1 MRLSIL
7 DDYQGV
13 ALDMAD
19 WAPVRTRGI
28 EIAVERFPFADADDV
43 VRSLADSE
51 IVAAMRERTAFPRSI
66 VERLPKLKLLITT
79 GMRNASFDMAALR
92 DRGVTVCG
100 TGGPGGGNEDT
111 AELAWGLILGAA
123 RRIAEDHAFM
133 RHGGW
138 QTRIGHRVA
147 GKTLGLLGLGR
158 LGSAV
163 ARVGLAFGMKA
174 IAWSQNLTAEKAAE
188 QGVERVEKDELFRR
202 ADILSVHLVLSDRS
216 RGLVGAREIGLMKPS
231 SILVNTSRGP
241 ICDTAAVI
249 EALKGGRLAYAGLD
263 VYDQEPLPLNHPL
276 RTAPNVILTPHI
288 GYVTEENYRSSYP
301 QIVENILGYL
311 DGKPIRVI

>member
-1 MRLSIL
+1 
-7 DDYQGV
+7 
-13 ALDMAD
+13 
-19 WAPVRTRGI
+19 
-28 EIAVERFPFADADDV
+28 
-43 VRSLADSE
+43 
-51 IVAAMRERTAFPRSI
+51 MRERTAFPKSL

-79 GMRNASFDMAALR
+79 GMRNASFDMAALK

-123 RRIAEDHAFM
+123 RRIAEDHAIM

-138 QTRIGHRVA
+138 QTRVGHRVA

-202 ADILSVHLVLSDRS
+202 SDILSVHLVLSAAQPRSGRRARNRADEAERDPGQHLARPDLSIPTRSSRRS
-216 RGLVGAREIGLMKPS
+216 RPGGSPMPGSTSTTRSRCRSIIRCGRRRTS
-231 SILVNTSRGP
+231 S
-241 ICDTAAVI
+241 
-249 EALKGGRLAYAGLD
+249 
-263 VYDQEPLPLNHPL
+263 
-276 RTAPNVILTPHI
+276 
-288 GYVTEENYRSSYP
+288 
-301 QIVENILGYL
+301 
-311 DGKPIRVI
+311 

>member
-19 WAPVRTRGI
+19 WSPVRARGI
-28 EIAVERFPFADADDV
+28 DIAVERFPFADEEDI

-51 IVAAMRERTAFPRSI
+51 IVAAMRERTAFPKGI
-66 VERLPKLKLLITT
+66 VDRLPKLKLLITT

-133 RHGGW
+133 RQGGW
-138 QTRIGHRVA
+138 QTRIGRRVA

-174 IAWSQNLTAEKAAE
+174 IAWSQNLTAERASDE
-188 QGVERVEKDELFRR
+188 GVERVERAELFRR
-202 ADILSVHLVLSDRS
+202 SDILSVHLRVTPRS
-216 RGLVGAREIGLMKPS
+216 
-231 SILVNTSRGP
+231 
-241 ICDTAAVI
+241 
-249 EALKGGRLAYAGLD
+249 AG
-263 VYDQEPLPLNHPL
+263 
-276 RTAPNVILTPHI
+276 
-288 GYVTEENYRSSYP
+288 
-301 QIVENILGYL
+301 
-311 DGKPIRVI
+311 

>member
-19 WAPVRTRGI
+19 WSTVRNRAV
-28 EIAVERFPFADADDV
+28 EIAVERHAFADEDAV
-43 VRSLADSE
+43 VRALADSE
-51 IVAAMRERTAFPRSI
+51 IVAAMRERTPFQKSV
-66 VERLPKLKLLITT
+66 VERLPKMKLLITT
-79 GMRNASFDMAALR
+79 GMRNASFDMAALK
-92 DRGVTVCG
+92 DHGVTVCG
-100 TGGPGGGNEDT
+100 TGGPGGNEDT

-123 RRIAEDHAFM
+123 RRIAEDHQFM
-133 RHGGW
+133 RQGGW

-163 ARVGLAFGMKA
+163 GRVGLAFGMKA
-174 IAWSQNLTAEKAAE
+174 IAWSQNLTAERAGE

-202 ADILSVHLVLSDRS
+202 SDILSVHLVLSPRS

-231 SILVNTSRGP
+231 AIIVNTSRGP
-241 ICDTAAVI
+241 ICDTDAIIA
-249 EALKGGRLAYAGLD
+249 ALKERRLAYAGFD
-263 VYDQEPLPLNHPL
+263 VYDKEPLPIDHPL
-276 RTAPNVILTPHI
+276 RAAPNVILTPHI
-288 GYVTEENYRSSYP
+288 GYVTGENYRSSYP
-301 QIVENILGYL
+301 QIVENVAAFL
-311 DGKPIRVI
+311 DDKPVRVI

>member
-19 WAPVRTRGI
+19 WAPVRARGI

-51 IVAAMRERTAFPRSI
+51 IVAAMRERTPFPRSI

-100 TGGPGGGNEDT
+100 TGEPGGGNEDT
-111 AELAWGLILGAA
+111 AELAWGLNLGAA

-138 QTRIGHRVA
+138 QTRIGHRLA
-147 GKTLGLLGLGR
+147 GKTIGLLGLG
-158 LGSAV
+158 
-163 ARVGLAFGMKA
+163 RVGLAFGMKA
-174 IAWSQNLTAEKAAE
+174 IAWSQNLTAEKAAA

-202 ADILSVHLVLSDRS
+202 SDVLSVHLVLSPRS
-216 RGLVGAREIGLMKPS
+216 RGLVGAREIGRAS
-231 SILVNTSRGP
+231 CRGRVCELV
-241 ICDTAAVI
+241 
-249 EALKGGRLAYAGLD
+249 
-263 VYDQEPLPLNHPL
+263 
-276 RTAPNVILTPHI
+276 
-288 GYVTEENYRSSYP
+288 
-301 QIVENILGYL
+301 
-311 DGKPIRVI
+311 

>member
-19 WAPVRTRGI
+19 WSPVRNRGV
-28 EIAVERFPFADADDV
+28 EIAVERYAFADEDAV
-43 VRSLADSE
+43 VRALADCE
-51 IVAAMRERTAFPRSI
+51 IVAAMRERTPFPKP
-66 VERLPKLKLLITT
+66 VVDRLPKLKLLITT
-79 GMRNASFDMAALR
+79 GMRNASFDMAALK

-123 RRIAEDHAFM
+123 RRIAEDHQFM
-133 RHGGW
+133 RQGGW

-163 ARVGLAFGMKA
+163 ARVGPRLRHEGDR
-174 IAWSQNLTAEKAAE
+174 LEPE
-188 QGVERVEKDELFRR
+188 PDRR
-202 ADILSVHLVLSDRS
+202 E
-216 RGLVGAREIGLMKPS
+216 GCGARAS
-231 SILVNTSRGP
+231 SGSRRTS
-241 ICDTAAVI
+241 CSAA
-249 EALKGGRLAYAGLD
+249 
-263 VYDQEPLPLNHPL
+263 P
-276 RTAPNVILTPHI
+276 T
-288 GYVTEENYRSSYP
+288 SSRC
-301 QIVENILGYL
+301 IWC
-311 DGKPIRVI
+311 